1 MMLIYMNPYATSF
14 NPTGTPT
21 FPTIQGVT
29 NISGSSTFWEHEI
42 GLDQV
47 ADGVTTPIQAFIES
61 GDFQLHIDGTAR
73 HLLR

>member
-1 MMLIYMNPYATSF
+1 MSEPYATSF

-29 NISGSSTFWEHEI
+29 NISGSATFWEHEI

-47 ADGVTTPIQAFIES
+47 AERCYNTHTSIC
-61 GDFQLHIDGTAR
+61 
-73 HLLR
+73 

>member
-1 MMLIYMNPYATSF
+1 MTLIYMTEPYATSF

-29 NISGSSTFWEHEI
+29 NISGSSTFWEHET

-47 ADGVTTPIQAFIES
+47 ADGVTTPIQAFVES
-61 GDFQLHIDGTAR
+61 GRLSITY
-73 HLLR
+73 